1 MAVENIELTVEAR
14 QTGKHNS
21 RALRRAEKVPAV
33 VYGPK
38 VKNVD
43 VGVAYDMFRADVAA
57 GQALPYN
64 TATVLPTF
72 DFAKAKKEWDTLTEK
87 EQKEAYAEWHAF
99 VETNYEKKLNTLH
112 HLNTFQIYLKKIKCI
127 F

>member
-1 MAVENIELTVEAR
+1 MKFSFIDYVNEIWRV
-14 QTGKHNS
+14 S
-21 RALRRAEKVPAV
+21 
-33 VYGPK
+33 K

-72 DFAKAKKEWDTLTEK
+72 DFAKAKVEWDALSK
-87 EQKEAYAEWHAF
+87 EEQMEAYTEWHDF
-99 VETNYEKKLNTLH
+99 VETNYA
-112 HLNTFQIYLKKIKCI
+112 KICAQ
-127 F
+127 FEG

>member
-1 MAVENIELTVEAR
+1 MKFSFIDHVNEIWRV
-14 QTGKHNS
+14 S
-21 RALRRAEKVPAV
+21 
-33 VYGPK
+33 K

-72 DFAKAKKEWDTLTEK
+72 DFAKAKVEWDTLTK
-87 EQKEAYAEWHAF
+87 EEQMEAYTEWHDF
-99 VETNYEKKLNTLH
+99 VETSYA
-112 HLNTFQIYLKKIKCI
+112 KICAQ
-127 F
+127 FEG